1 MDDERPAARPAAP
14 LGGRLAVLWERYVF
28 RRGPDAEELWDSLF
42 RRRSTRLLYITG
54 RGFDLR
60 MRMTLDSFVSN
71 LRLGGAQIENAQ
83 LLLVGFPYEL
93 APELVELTESNAAAA
108 RDIFDLVGKTTDV
121 EFGRS
126 AAGEDDLSAT
136 NALRIATEGILE
148 RIPGCTDVVLDVSS
162 LPRILALALT
172 TSLLQAL
179 VPERS
184 QSGSLGANGVNF
196 QVIVAEDSSLDA
208 HIHGVDPSNDLVLI
222 PGFSSAFRAE
232 SMRDWPLAWFPILG
246 EHRESQLEK
255 VMAEIPGEAE
265 IYPVLPH
272 PSADARRADR
282 LLVEYRA
289 PLFDVKKTPIS
300 NILLVDEK
308 NPFEAYRRLLHAMQ
322 RYRESMRILGGCR
335 LVVTPLSSKLVT
347 IGAGLACFE
356 MRPANGEMDY
366 GVAIP
371 YATPTRYEAEG
382 GRLRT
387 SEPEIACLLLTGE
400 AYSG

>member
-1 MDDERPAARPAAP
+1 MDDERPAARSATP

-28 RRGPDAEELWDSLF
+28 RRGPGAEELWDSLF
-42 RRRSTRLLYITG
+42 RKRSTRLLYITG
-54 RGFDLR
+54 KGFDVR
-60 MRMTLDSFVSN
+60 MRMALGDFVSN
-71 LRLGGAQIENAQ
+71 LRSAGAQIDSAE

-93 APELVELTESNAAAA
+93 APELVVLTDANAAAA
-108 RDIFDLVGKTTDV
+108 REIFGSVGQTTEV

-136 NALRIATEGILE
+136 NALRIATEGILR
-148 RIPGCTDVVLDVSS
+148 RIPDRTDIVLDVSS

-179 VPERS
+179 VPQRG
-184 QSGSLGANGVNF
+184 QPDLLGANGVNL
-196 QVIVAEDSSLDA
+196 QVIVAEDASLDA
-208 HIHGVDPSNDLVLI
+208 HIHGVDPANDLVLI
-222 PGFSSAFRAE
+222 PGFSSALRAE

-255 VMAEIPGEAE
+255 VMTEIPGEAE

-300 NILLVDEK
+300 NILLVDER
-308 NPFEAYRRLLHAMQ
+308 NPFEAYRRLLRAMQ
-322 RYRESMRILGGCR
+322 RYRESMHILGGCR
-335 LVVTPLSSKLVT
+335 LVVTPLGSKLVT

-356 MRPANGEMDY
+356 MRPTNGKMDY

-382 GRLRT
+382 ARLTT

-400 AYSG
+400 AYRG